1 MTMEIDEIKTLIDLM
16 NDNGLV
22 EIEMEE
28 KGRKIRLVKEG
39 TSPRE
44 LVAVQTQI
52 PTMIGQAGVESA
64 AAAENAEESGLYE
77 VTAPMVGTLYRAP
90 SPDSAPFVDV
100 GMKVTEDTTV
110 CIIEAMKVMNEIR
123 AEVSGTIVE
132 VLVENAHPVEYGQ
145 PLFKI
150 KVEE

>member
-1 MTMEIDEIKTLIDLM
+1 MEIDEIKTLIDLM

-22 EIEMEE
+22 ELEMEE

-44 LVAVQTQI
+44 VVAVQTQI
-52 PTMIGQAGVESA
+52 PTMIGQAGMIP
-64 AAAENAEESGLYE
+64 AAAEAETAEESGLYE
-77 VTAPMVGTLYRAP
+77 VTAPMVGTFYKSP
-90 SPDSAPFVDV
+90 SPDSVPFVDV

-132 VLVENAHPVEYGQ
+132 ILVENAHPVEYGQ
-145 PLFKI
+145 PLFKV
-150 KVEE
+150 KLEE